1 MCTDVAVLIPH
12 YNNLE
17 GLRVSLASLLDDYP
31 VEIVIVDDGSK
42 EPPNQQE
49 LEKEFPAFGIHVI
62 ALPSNQGI
70 EHALNAGL
78 RFIEQEGRFQ
88 FVARLDVGDRCVERR
103 IYQQR
108 SFLEKN
114 PTIHLVGSAVSMV
127 DLEGRERFSI
137 FYPTQSAE
145 IRKKMYVNN
154 MFCHPAVMFRLS
166 ILKNIG
172 VYTIQYR
179 FAEDYAY
186 FFNIVDVF
194 ETSNIDSILLVCQI
208 NPKGISMRNRK
219 VQLKSR
225 LQIILEHWQWKLC
238 AMQGL
243 VRNSILYFLPYWLI
257 LYIKKEKNIIKY

>member
-1 MCTDVAVLIPH
+1 MWTDVAVLIPH

-17 GLRVSLASLLDDYP
+17 GLKVSLASLLGDYP

-42 EPPNQQE
+42 NPPIQRQ
-49 LEKEFPAFGIHVI
+49 LEKEFPDFRFHVI
-62 ALPSNQGI
+62 ELHSNQGI

-78 RFIEQEGRFQ
+78 RFIEKEGRFQ
-88 FVARLDVGDRCVERR
+88 FVARLDAGDRCVGRR
-103 IYQQR
+103 IFQQR

-114 PTIHLVGSAVSMV
+114 TIVHLVGSAVSMV
-127 DLEGRERFSI
+127 DLAGRERFSL
-137 FYPTQSAE
+137 FYPTRSAE

-172 VYTIQYR
+172 VYPIQYR
-179 FAEDYAY
+179 FAEDYAF

-208 NPKGISMRNRK
+208 NPKGISMLNRK

-225 LQIILEHWQWKLC
+225 LQIILKHWQWKLC
-238 AMQGL
+238 ALHGL
-243 VRNSILYFLPYWLI
+243 VRNSILYFLPYKLI
-257 LYIKKEKNIIKY
+257 LYVKKEKNIIKY